1 MKPAS
6 ASLLT
11 DNETGHSERVVWEVG
26 TDLPKAFCHTYYLA
40 KSIPV
45 IRLLASHQH

>member
-26 TDLPKAFCHTYYLA
+26 TNLPKAFCHTYYLA